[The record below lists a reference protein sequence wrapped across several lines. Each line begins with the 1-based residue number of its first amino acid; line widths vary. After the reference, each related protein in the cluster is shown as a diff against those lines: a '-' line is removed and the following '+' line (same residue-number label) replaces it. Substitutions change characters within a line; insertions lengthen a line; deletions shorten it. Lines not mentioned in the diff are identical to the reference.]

1 MIPILN
7 SHYSITEQ
15 WLVINTKKNTIM
27 HPYIWWE
34 KYPVVTLL
42 IEWEQKKFYL
52 HRLYAEA
59 YIPNPENKPHINHK
73 DKNRQNI
80 YKENLEWVTQAE
92 NNKHS
97 WIWRTQ
103 TANQKI
109 ACVLNGKKNWK
120 NVYQFTKEWHLLW
133 MFNST
138 REAEAKLGIA
148 HTNISYCCNGTRKS
162 AWWYAWSYLIN
173 PY

>member
-1 MIPILN
+1 MLPILN

-59 YIPNPENKPHINHK
+59 YIPNPENKPLK
-73 DKNRQNI
+73 
-80 YKENLEWVTQAE
+80 
-92 NNKHS
+92 
-97 WIWRTQ
+97 
-103 TANQKI
+103 
-109 ACVLNGKKNWK
+109 
-120 NVYQFTKEWHLLW
+120 VYHNAVIE
-133 MFNST
+133 
-138 REAEAKLGIA
+138 
-148 HTNISYCCNGTRKS
+148 
-162 AWWYAWSYLIN
+162 
-173 PY
+173 